1 MNDLQFGAAAR
12 SDHNRVCLLDPPRR
26 LVDKPIVWPCREYP
40 RRAVSIERESLAR
53 PTRQRYVVVLGAV
66 DGSLGGILF
75 VDVHPR
81 RREQAIA

>member
-1 MNDLQFGAAAR
+1 M
-12 SDHNRVCLLDPPRR
+12 
-26 LVDKPIVWPCREYP
+26 
-40 RRAVSIERESLAR
+40 ERESLAR